1 MTMTMDSSLAQR
13 QAMVDGQIR
22 PNNVTDE
29 RVTAALLT
37 VPREVFLPKALRGVA
52 YVDEDIPIGG
62 GRFLMEPVVFAR
74 LLQAAAIGPD
84 DAVLD
89 VGCGTGYS
97 SAVLAQLASAVVA
110 LEVDPE
116 LAQRANA
123 NLTELGADNVAVVQG
138 RLSEGYAEQG
148 PYDIIFVNGAAE
160 NEPEALTRQL
170 GEGGRMLLV
179 ERRRGVGKA
188 VSYARFFDS
197 IARRELFDAQV
208 PTLPGFE
215 RKPAFVF

>member
-1 MTMTMDSSLAQR
+1 MEMSLARR

-29 RVTAALLT
+29 RLITALLA
-37 VPREVFLPKALRGVA
+37 VPREVFVPKALKGVA
-52 YVDEDIPIGG
+52 YVDEDILIGG
-62 GRFLMEPVVFAR
+62 GRYLMEPVVFAR
-74 LLQAAAIGPD
+74 LLQAARIGPD

-97 SAVLAQLASAVVA
+97 SAVLARLASAVVA

-116 LAQRANA
+116 LVRRANA
-123 NLTELGADNVAVVQG
+123 NLTELGVDNVAVVQG
-138 RLSEGYAEQG
+138 ELREGCPAQG
-148 PYDIIFVNGAAE
+148 PYDVIFVNGAVEEA
-160 NEPEALTRQL
+160 PVALTQQL
-170 GEGGRMLLV
+170 GEDGRMLLV
-179 ERRRGVGKA
+179 ERRNGVGKA
-188 VSYARFFDS
+188 MSYGRFKGNIS
-197 IARRELFDAQV
+197 RRELFGAQV

>member
-1 MTMTMDSSLAQR
+1 MDKSLARR

-22 PNNVTDE
+22 PNRVSDE
-29 RVTAALLT
+29 RVTAALLA

-52 YVDEDIPIGG
+52 YIDEDIPIGG

-110 LEVDPE
+110 LEVDPD
-116 LAQRANA
+116 LGQRANA
-123 NLTELGADNVAVVQG
+123 NLAELGVDNVAVVEG
-138 RLSEGYAEQG
+138 ELPAGYAEQG
-148 PYDIIFVNGAAE
+148 PYDVIFVNGAVE
-160 NEPEALTRQL
+160 TVPEALLQQL
-170 GEGGRMLLV
+170 GEDGRMLLV
-179 ERRRGVGKA
+179 ERRHGVGKA
-188 VSYARFFDS
+188 MCYAMFDGN
-197 IARRELFDAQV
+197 IGRRELFDAQV
-208 PTLPGFE
+208 PLLPGFA